1 MGLSGDHGRL
11 IKWHQ
16 PDNFAFVERSRTMKA
31 PVGLLSD
38 RTVLRSKME
47 GLCPDKFQFAVLGS
61 SRFWGRRSPTRA
73 LSKSTLPFVLYPPV
87 LSWESVVYSSWVN
100 KSEVVNLELEVLKM
114 KIIIILIDLLMAT
127 VLFFVGR
134 FFIKSRN
141 TERSVLFLSG
151 DYTGL
156 NTEKICRVTGK
167 RIKTWAMLFC
177 LGGIIDFI
185 KPGAGIIIVSV
196 FFIIL
201 LVFHLVDMT
210 INRDKYR
217 V

>member
-1 MGLSGDHGRL
+1 M
-11 IKWHQ
+11 
-16 PDNFAFVERSRTMKA
+16 
-31 PVGLLSD
+31 
-38 RTVLRSKME
+38 
-47 GLCPDKFQFAVLGS
+47 
-61 SRFWGRRSPTRA
+61 
-73 LSKSTLPFVLYPPV
+73 
-87 LSWESVVYSSWVN
+87 
-100 KSEVVNLELEVLKM
+100 NLELEVLKM
-114 KIIIILIDLLMAT
+114 KIIIIFIDLLMAT

-141 TERSVLFLSG
+141 TERRVLFLSG

-185 KPGAGIIIVSV
+185 KLGAGIIIVSV

-217 V
+217 A

>member
-1 MGLSGDHGRL
+1 
-11 IKWHQ
+11 
-16 PDNFAFVERSRTMKA
+16 
-31 PVGLLSD
+31 
-38 RTVLRSKME
+38 
-47 GLCPDKFQFAVLGS
+47 
-61 SRFWGRRSPTRA
+61 
-73 LSKSTLPFVLYPPV
+73 
-87 LSWESVVYSSWVN
+87 
-100 KSEVVNLELEVLKM
+100 M
-114 KIIIILIDLLMAT
+114 KIIIIFIDLLMAT

-134 FFIKSRN
+134 FFTKSRN

-167 RIKTWAMLFC
+167 RINTWAMLFC

-185 KPGAGIIIVSV
+185 KQGAGIIIVSA
-196 FFIIL
+196 FFSIL

>member
-1 MGLSGDHGRL
+1 MYQYR
-11 IKWHQ
+11 IQ
-16 PDNFAFVERSRTMKA
+16 Q
-31 PVGLLSD
+31 LLFFE
-38 RTVLRSKME
+38 TE
-47 GLCPDKFQFAVLGS
+47 
-61 SRFWGRRSPTRA
+61 
-73 LSKSTLPFVLYPPV
+73 
-87 LSWESVVYSSWVN
+87 

-114 KIIIILIDLLMAT
+114 KIIIIFIDLLMAT

-177 LGGIIDFI
+177 LGGIIEFYHCRGSDKFQLCAQLRVCSQ
-185 KPGAGIIIVSV
+185 AGGIPVYPRFSQPDNSESWDDAGNGI
-196 FFIIL
+196 
-201 LVFHLVDMT
+201 
-210 INRDKYR
+210 
-217 V
+217 

>member
-1 MGLSGDHGRL
+1 MNFMMTVPFLSVARL
-11 IKWHQ
+11 LKLPILTEWNYLINK
-16 PDNFAFVERSRTMKA
+16 FKFGE
-31 PVGLLSD
+31 
-38 RTVLRSKME
+38 LR
-47 GLCPDKFQFAVLGS
+47 
-61 SRFWGRRSPTRA
+61 
-73 LSKSTLPFVLYPPV
+73 
-87 LSWESVVYSSWVN
+87 N
-100 KSEVVNLELEVLKM
+100 SEVVNLELEVLKM
-114 KIIIILIDLLMAT
+114 KIIIIFIDLLMAT

-185 KPGAGIIIVSV
+185 KLGAGIIIVSV

>member
-1 MGLSGDHGRL
+1 M
-11 IKWHQ
+11 Q
-16 PDNFAFVERSRTMKA
+16 PHSPLHRNLLRT
-31 PVGLLSD
+31 
-38 RTVLRSKME
+38 SKPS
-47 GLCPDKFQFAVLGS
+47 LP
-61 SRFWGRRSPTRA
+61 RIR
-73 LSKSTLPFVLYPPV
+73 TLPMRGIFNHITNY
-87 LSWESVVYSSWVN
+87 
-100 KSEVVNLELEVLKM
+100 KSKVVNLELEVLKM
-114 KIIIILIDLLMAT
+114 KMKMKIIIIFIDLLMAT

-196 FFIIL
+196 LFIIL

>member
-1 MGLSGDHGRL
+1 MCEL
-11 IKWHQ
+11 W
-16 PDNFAFVERSRTMKA
+16 
-31 PVGLLSD
+31 
-38 RTVLRSKME
+38 
-47 GLCPDKFQFAVLGS
+47 
-61 SRFWGRRSPTRA
+61 
-73 LSKSTLPFVLYPPV
+73 
-87 LSWESVVYSSWVN
+87 WESNFSCNRKFPGIPYYTKRHILFYVE
-100 KSEVVNLELEVLKM
+100 KSELTELFERGILLVRRARRWNWEELKQFEVVNLELEVLKM
-114 KIIIILIDLLMAT
+114 KIIIIFIDLLMAT

-167 RIKTWAMLFC
+167 RIKTWSMLFC
-177 LGGIIDFI
+177 IGGIIDFI
-185 KPGAGIIIVSV
+185 KLGAGIIIVSV

>member
-1 MGLSGDHGRL
+1 MVSLWYNRD
-11 IKWHQ
+11 IQ
-16 PDNFAFVERSRTMKA
+16 
-31 PVGLLSD
+31 
-38 RTVLRSKME
+38 
-47 GLCPDKFQFAVLGS
+47 LGS
-61 SRFWGRRSPTRA
+61 CELRIRG
-73 LSKSTLPFVLYPPV
+73 V
-87 LSWESVVYSSWVN
+87 ENENNNSS
-100 KSEVVNLELEVLKM
+100 
-114 KIIIILIDLLMAT
+114 IDLLMAT

-185 KPGAGIIIVSV
+185 KLGAGIIIVSV

>member
-1 MGLSGDHGRL
+1 MVSLWYNRD
-11 IKWHQ
+11 IQ
-16 PDNFAFVERSRTMKA
+16 
-31 PVGLLSD
+31 
-38 RTVLRSKME
+38 
-47 GLCPDKFQFAVLGS
+47 LGS
-61 SRFWGRRSPTRA
+61 C
-73 LSKSTLPFVLYPPV
+73 
-87 LSWESVVYSSWVN
+87 
-100 KSEVVNLELEVLKM
+100 ELRIRGVENENNNYIYWFTDGNCSL
-114 KIIIILIDLLMAT
+114 
-127 VLFFVGR
+127 FVGR

-185 KPGAGIIIVSV
+185 KLGAGIIIVSV

>member
-1 MGLSGDHGRL
+1 
-11 IKWHQ
+11 
-16 PDNFAFVERSRTMKA
+16 
-31 PVGLLSD
+31 
-38 RTVLRSKME
+38 
-47 GLCPDKFQFAVLGS
+47 
-61 SRFWGRRSPTRA
+61 
-73 LSKSTLPFVLYPPV
+73 
-87 LSWESVVYSSWVN
+87 
-100 KSEVVNLELEVLKM
+100 M
-114 KIIIILIDLLMAT
+114 KIIIIFIDLLMAT
-127 VLFFVGR
+127 VLFFLLED

>member
-1 MGLSGDHGRL
+1 
-11 IKWHQ
+11 
-16 PDNFAFVERSRTMKA
+16 
-31 PVGLLSD
+31 
-38 RTVLRSKME
+38 
-47 GLCPDKFQFAVLGS
+47 
-61 SRFWGRRSPTRA
+61 
-73 LSKSTLPFVLYPPV
+73 
-87 LSWESVVYSSWVN
+87 
-100 KSEVVNLELEVLKM
+100 M
-114 KIIIILIDLLMAT
+114 KIIIIFIDLLMAT

-167 RIKTWAMLFC
+167 RINTWAMLFC

-185 KPGAGIIIVSV
+185 KLGAGIIIVSV

-201 LVFHLVDMT
+201 L
-210 INRDKYR
+210 RDFAFSTVYL
-217 V
+217 

>member
-1 MGLSGDHGRL
+1 MLF
-11 IKWHQ
+11 Q
-16 PDNFAFVERSRTMKA
+16 
-31 PVGLLSD
+31 
-38 RTVLRSKME
+38 VLCGFE
-47 GLCPDKFQFAVLGS
+47 PIFYTTH
-61 SRFWGRRSPTRA
+61 PNE
-73 LSKSTLPFVLYPPV
+73 
-87 LSWESVVYSSWVN
+87 ES
-100 KSEVVNLELEVLKM
+100 
-114 KIIIILIDLLMAT
+114 I
-127 VLFFVGR
+127 
-134 FFIKSRN
+134 
-141 TERSVLFLSG
+141 SVLFLSG

-185 KPGAGIIIVSV
+185 KLGAGIIIVSV

>member
-1 MGLSGDHGRL
+1 
-11 IKWHQ
+11 
-16 PDNFAFVERSRTMKA
+16 MKA

-61 SRFWGRRSPTRA
+61 SKFWGRRSPTRA
-73 LSKSTLPFVLYPPV
+73 LSKSILPFVLYPPV

-185 KPGAGIIIVSV
+185 KPGAGIIMVSV

-217 V
+217 A

>member
-1 MGLSGDHGRL
+1 MICSGRTSSVKCETAGAWNLSPESCNRPSGG
-11 IKWHQ
+11 I
-16 PDNFAFVERSRTMKA
+16 FVFRYLFCRKEAWYTQ
-31 PVGLLSD
+31 G
-38 RTVLRSKME
+38 
-47 GLCPDKFQFAVLGS
+47 G
-61 SRFWGRRSPTRA
+61 
-73 LSKSTLPFVLYPPV
+73 
-87 LSWESVVYSSWVN
+87 

-114 KIIIILIDLLMAT
+114 KIIIIFIDLLMAT

-185 KPGAGIIIVSV
+185 KLGAGIIIVSV

>member
-1 MGLSGDHGRL
+1 MRNLFCGE
-11 IKWHQ
+11 KVWY
-16 PDNFAFVERSRTMKA
+16 T
-31 PVGLLSD
+31 
-38 RTVLRSKME
+38 E
-47 GLCPDKFQFAVLGS
+47 GG
-61 SRFWGRRSPTRA
+61 
-73 LSKSTLPFVLYPPV
+73 
-87 LSWESVVYSSWVN
+87 

-114 KIIIILIDLLMAT
+114 KIIIIFIDLLMAT

-134 FFIKSRN
+134 FFTKSRN

-185 KPGAGIIIVSV
+185 KLGAGIIIVSV